1 MARRFDVLPF
11 LIHGTGVFA
20 SEDLAPGTKII
31 EEKALWVV
39 NDETAFR
46 ASFPAVYE
54 VDAINSSRHI
64 SLNATEMR
72 GNMFTSVGRSNP
84 HVEGSDEWSHHIDT
98 INHLCGGLTADE
110 VEPEDPVEHQ
120 KMVSEKLR
128 QILILNAYQIGQDPV
143 KRVGV
148 FKYGSRVNHSCAPN
162 AERSTVTNADE
173 ELVRY
178 SLQYLLPLRLAN

>member
-1 MARRFDVLPF
+1 MTRRFDVLAS

-39 NDETAFR
+39 DDETAFR

-54 VDAINSSRHI
+54 ADAINAGRHT

-72 GNMFTSVGRSNP
+72 GNMFTSVWRSPP
-84 HVEGSDEWSHHIDT
+84 HVQGSDEWIYHIDT
-98 INHLCGGLTADE
+98 INLLCGGLTADE

-128 QILILNAYQIGQDPV
+128 QILILNAYQIGQDLV

-148 FKYGSRVNHSCAPN
+148 FKHGSRVNHSCAPN
-162 AERSTVTNADE
+162 AERSTDTNADGE
-173 ELVRY
+173 FVRY
-178 SLQYLLPLRLAN
+178 SFTILITRETS